1 MSIEL
6 ELNLGLMDSTLVRS
20 VSKCAH
26 MIRTNIEVARTHF
39 KTDRTKAL
47 AVVAP
52 ISFGSK
58 V

>member
-20 VSKCAH
+20 VSKCAY

-39 KTDRTKAL
+39 KTNRTKAL
-47 AVVAP
+47 AVVAQ
-52 ISFGSK
+52 
-58 V
+58 